1 MEISSAESLIRWK
14 REEKIIEP
22 VEFISI
28 AKKIRKMVRIDN
40 WMLYN
45 ACMQCEK
52 WQKLAAKNFSIS
64 VNTSYSQLIQL
75 DFVKLIMNILQE
87 LLLEPKYLNL
97 EITEVDAM
105 EDINLVRKVMSELK
119 SHGIKFLMDDFGT
132 GYSSISCLSKL
143 PIDLI
148 KIDRSL
154 ITNLNNNYK
163 NIAIVKAILVGGSGL
178 NMKVL
183 AEGVET
189 EREFATLKE
198 LGCDYIQGYIIGKP
212 MPSSDFQRNFIE

>member
-1 MEISSAESLIRWK
+1 
-14 REEKIIEP
+14 
-22 VEFISI
+22 
-28 AKKIRKMVRIDN
+28 MVRIDN

-45 ACMQCEK
+45 ACVQCKK
-52 WQKLAAKNFSIS
+52 WQELGAKNFSIS
-64 VNTSYSQLIQL
+64 VNTSYKQLIQL
-75 DFVKLIMNILQE
+75 DFVQSVMNILQQ
-87 LLLEPKYLNL
+87 LLLNPKYLYL

-105 EDINLVRKVMSELK
+105 EDINLLCRVMSELK
-119 SHGIKFLMDDFGT
+119 SHGVKFSMDDFGS

-154 ITNLNNNYK
+154 IINLDENYK
-163 NIAIVKAILVGGSGL
+163 NIAIIKAMLVGSSGL

-189 EREFATLKE
+189 EREFAILKE
-198 LGCDYIQGYIIGKP
+198 LGCDCIQGYIIGKP
-212 MPSSDFQRNFIE
+212 MPSSDFQRNFIK